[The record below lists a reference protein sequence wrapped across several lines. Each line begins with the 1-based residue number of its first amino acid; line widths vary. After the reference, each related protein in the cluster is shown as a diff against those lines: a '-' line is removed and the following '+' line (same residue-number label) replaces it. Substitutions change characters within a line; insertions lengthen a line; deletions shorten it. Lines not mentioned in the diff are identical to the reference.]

1 MTADGALEEEFARW
15 KSTGLDPRFWLRDDD
30 ASEPGPALDR
40 LVALCEELDIPL
52 LLAVIPERAVQAL
65 GERLRDVPLV
75 RPCVHGI
82 AHRNNA
88 RDGERKIELGGRM
101 AVGDILEGLA
111 ASREKLGRI
120 FGERLSGILV
130 PPWNRIAPEVAAR
143 VHVYGFTALSTWSW
157 EPKGTRLSELNTHI
171 DLMDWTM
178 RQGREP
184 EWIRSELLR
193 RLMQAR
199 ERGGAPIGILSHHLD
214 HDDRAWR
221 TLEGLLRHLKVER
234 GFVFHHADD
243 LVAGMQSP
251 SQ

>member
-15 KSTGLDPRFWLRDDD
+15 KGAGLEPRFWLRDDD
-30 ASEPGPALDR
+30 ASEPGRALDR
-40 LVALCEELDIPL
+40 LVALCEGLDIPL
-52 LLAVIPERAVQAL
+52 LLAVIPERATEAL

-111 ASREKLGRI
+111 ASRQKLGGV

-143 VHVYGFTALSTWSW
+143 VHELGFTALSTWSW
-157 EPKGTRLSELNTHI
+157 EPKGTRLPELNTQM
-171 DLMDWTM
+171 DLMDWKT

-214 HDDRAWR
+214 QDERAWR
-221 TLEGLLRHLKVER
+221 TLEGLLRHLKVEH
-234 GFVFHHADD
+234 GFAFHHADD